1 MYRIDYY
8 GVLLNLIR
16 NISITFANRKQHKT
30 AMKKITICLVLLVM
44 GITLDLSAQ
53 NDIEISQSQSTTRLY
68 IPADNPHRP
77 RTLGYDWIDCFYNRG
92 ELLFESSNNIDYLE
106 VLVTNQRTGTS
117 YQLVTLIGQHYS
129 IYLEPGTYFINCSDG
144 TIAYEGILDIP

>member
-53 NDIEISQSQSTTRLY
+53 NDIEISQSQSTMRLY

-77 RTLGYDWIDCFYNRG
+77 RTIGCDWIDCFYNRG
-92 ELLFESSNNIDYLE
+92 ELLFESSNHVDYLE
-106 VLVTNQRTGTS
+106 VLVTNEATGAS
-117 YQLVTLIGQHYS
+117 YLICTLIGQYYT

-144 TIAYEGILDIP
+144 TMAYEGILEIP